1 MKKISLLVFAA
12 VLIMMGYKNISL
24 KKAPPSVRL
33 ITLDPGHFHA
43 SLVQKTMYPDV
54 DPVVH
59 VYAPGGEYADDL
71 AEHLKRIDGFNKR
84 ATDPTKWNEV
94 VYSGPDYLEKMLA
107 EKPGNV

>member
-1 MKKISLLVFAA
+1 MSLIKRVSSFWVASAA
-12 VLIMMGYKNISL
+12 VALLAGCTT
-24 KKAPPSVRL
+24 VRL

-43 SLVQKTMYPDV
+43 GLVQKTMYPDV

-84 ATDPTKWNEV
+84 AADPTKWNEV
-94 VYSGPDYLEKMLA
+94 VYSGSDYLEKMLA